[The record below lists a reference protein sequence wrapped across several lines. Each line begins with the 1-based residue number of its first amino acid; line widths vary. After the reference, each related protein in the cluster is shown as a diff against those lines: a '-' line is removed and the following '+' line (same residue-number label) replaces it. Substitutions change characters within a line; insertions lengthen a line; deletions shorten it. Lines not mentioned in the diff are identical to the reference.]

1 MGQKYTSISD
11 LYKQVKLNEQDIKER
26 KLTPQELE
34 DREKIAKKL
43 PMDDFKKRYGKDAM
57 AVKMATATNIV
68 KNKSRNESINED
80 GHTDVASATRQGV
93 KLY

>member
-57 AVKMATATNIV
+57 AVKMAVATNLA
-68 KNKSRNESINED
+68 KKKSQSK
-80 GHTDVASATRQGV
+80 V
-93 KLY
+93 